1 MAELLAV
8 IAAKIP
14 PADKLGQLETIVAAR
29 GGCEILQKAC
39 EEYSNHSPSRWQP
52 FAYRAFSPYRTELL
66 LLGRTLPLKAARPSA
81 NNLIE
86 AVHSVVTEP
95 TTSDYYVVDLDGRF
109 CRRSGDRLFA
119 IVKGMQ
125 SPSTGVTSKWS
136 PYWNSQKPSKRAPS
150 T

>member
-1 MAELLAV
+1 MKSASRRRASDRADQSATLIATLAELLAV

-29 GGCEILQKAC
+29 GGCEDTAKGLRGDTPTTAR
-39 EEYSNHSPSRWQP
+39 SRWQP

-95 TTSDYYVVDLDGRF
+95 TTSDYYARGFRPVVSAAGVAIACL
-109 CRRSGDRLFA
+109 RS
-119 IVKGMQ
+119 
-125 SPSTGVTSKWS
+125 
-136 PYWNSQKPSKRAPS
+136 
-150 T
+150 